1 MSSDELIDNV
11 ARQMTAVER
20 RSGMRA
26 RVLAGLGAAPLHAS
40 PGWLAPLAACTTI
53 AVVALAW
60 ILVPSP
66 HIPERAPVVAREQ
79 PMPAAA
85 PALAAPTTIEV
96 ARAAPTRLP
105 SPRDLSAPVTGM
117 TTWAETPMAEIPT
130 LPPLPGPPPIVIEPI
145 VWREVTIAPLEVE
158 LIEVKAL
165 DIEPL
170 VSADHSGV

>member
-1 MSSDELIDNV
+1 VGRDELIDNV
-11 ARQMTAVER
+11 ARRMTAVEG

-26 RVLAGLGAAPLHAS
+26 RVLAGLGAAPSHTS
-40 PGWLAPLAACTTI
+40 PGWLAPAAACATI

-60 ILVPSP
+60 VLVPSP
-66 HIPERAPVVAREQ
+66 RITERAPVVAQEQ

-85 PALAAPTTIEV
+85 PAVAAPATTEV

-105 SPRDLSAPVTGM
+105 SRRDLSAPVTGM

-130 LPPLPGPPPIVIEPI
+130 LPPLAGPPPIVIEPI
-145 VWREVTIAPLEVE
+145 AWREVTIAPLEVE

-165 DIEPL
+165 EIEPL